1 MKAKYLGLD
10 LSSPVVVSSSPYTA
24 TMSNIEQ
31 CVRNG
36 AGAVVLKSIF
46 EEQIIRHAAALDYAS
61 QQGMGDSGE
70 YLERYIGDAYKGE
83 FLKLVAD
90 ARTTGVPV
98 IASINCIASAEAW
111 TDYAVSMEQA
121 GAAALELNIFLQ
133 PTDRHRS
140 AQELEQEY
148 ADVVRRVAEA
158 VKIPVSVK
166 LPMRLTNVLAVAD
179 SLLARGARG
188 VVMFNRFFEP
198 DIDVERM
205 TFVNGDPFSEP
216 AELRN
221 VLRSVALCTTAV
233 PQLDVSVSTGVHD
246 GEAAVKA
253 LLCGAAAVE
262 VCTAIHREGFDVI
275 ARMNEWIDAWAA
287 RHGITALDEFKG
299 RLGFGKSDSEFFQR
313 VQYMK
318 YFPHDAE

>member
-24 TMSNIEQ
+24 TVSNIEQ

-148 ADVVRRVAEA
+148 ADVVRRVAEV

-179 SLLARGARG
+179 SGNFSLAAQACHVGQPALSQQIAKLEKEMREASK
-188 VVMFNRFFEP
+188 MLEFEYAAVLR
-198 DIDVERM
+198 DRII
-205 TFVNGDPFSEP
+205 
-216 AELRN
+216 ELR
-221 VLRSVALCTTAV
+221 
-233 PQLDVSVSTGVHD
+233 
-246 GEAAVKA
+246 GEK
-253 LLCGAAAVE
+253 
-262 VCTAIHREGFDVI
+262 
-275 ARMNEWIDAWAA
+275 
-287 RHGITALDEFKG
+287 
-299 RLGFGKSDSEFFQR
+299 
-313 VQYMK
+313 
-318 YFPHDAE
+318 